1 MILYGVFIMCDK
13 LRFVFGKVRAS
24 MVKWSNR
31 IYGVSMVEADEGFSV
46 VCCFRYVMSYLWAQY
61 IIDHGKAGKG

>member
-46 VCCFRYVMSYLWAQY
+46 VCCFRYVM
-61 IIDHGKAGKG
+61 